1 MTRPKA
7 RKRADEQKNPKI
19 FSPGEIGVQK
29 NPPNPRA
36 GEQLRATAGRRR
48 GVKFFFISGPKEL
61 ERLIGDFHESLPQ
74 TLK

>member
-48 GVKFFFISGPKEL
+48 GVKIFFYKRSKRVGATHRRFPRKL
-61 ERLIGDFHESLPQ
+61 AADP
-74 TLK
+74 